1 MPLTLIFVKTFRSV
15 LWTVV
20 SAWVLV
26 LYGSS
31 WAAES
36 PMETIRATVNQV
48 VAVLQDPALR
58 GAERRQA
65 RLAQMRAL
73 VLPLFDAEELARRSL
88 GVHWRDRTADE
99 RQEFTELFTD
109 LVEQSYSGTLDR
121 YAAEVQVF
129 YDREQVEGDFAEVN
143 TRVFDPAQNRTFAID
158 YRLHRSAEG
167 WLIYDVVIENVSMV
181 RNYRNQFA
189 RILSRSSYED
199 LIQAIKRR
207 LEQPTSTAAS

>member
-1 MPLTLIFVKTFRSV
+1 MVMLMKTFHSAFGI
-15 LWTVV
+15 VV
-20 SAWVLV
+20 GVGVFVSCAR
-26 LYGSS
+26 G

-36 PMETIRATVNQV
+36 PLETIRVTVNQV
-48 VAVLQDPALR
+48 VAVLQDPALQ

-65 RLAQMRAL
+65 RLAQMRAI

-99 RQEFTELFTD
+99 QKEFTALFTD

-129 YDREQVEGDFAEVN
+129 YDREQVEGNFAEVN

-158 YRLHRSAEG
+158 YRLHRSAGG

-189 RILSRSSYED
+189 RILSRASYAD
-199 LIQAIKRR
+199 LIQAIKGR
-207 LEQPTSTAAS
+207 LHQST